1 MLSQNRL
8 TTPSKAVTAI
18 LLMLVAMSGCQNTP
32 PSTPPPKPPSPPLL
46 KPPKVVFSESHD
58 EQIKEIM
65 ELARQ
70 GRWEEAQS
78 KANLLCQQDPNNPIV
93 MRVHVWVDQQAQL
106 RRAQALEDKIR
117 EIDAKNSVFNPT
129 FKSLLTEQKDRGL
142 PPRKDVRDAVDR
154 IENTP
159 YFPDNYGKTVHEQGP
174 VFDFE
179 SVKGR
184 MFKALD
190 KEITVQLDNV
200 PLETLLVRLGLD
212 AGVNIVA
219 DKSLPA
225 LKQILS
231 VHLDKVKLSEFFR
244 YIARNYDL
252 QFQTGPDLVWVVDA
266 KDSKHI
272 MEDVRFYRLRKGFIL
287 PAQFGPQSLTH
298 TETKAPT
305 LTNVTETTSLMNFV
319 NDQAPQL
326 PSLEK
331 AIKDMVAGTT
341 NGLKYMID
349 YERNVVMARGTPE
362 QLEMLEKVIRE
373 FDQPIQQVLIEARF
387 VTISKPAFMQLGVLW
402 ETGRNANQSAL
413 PEDFTGLVNNQNF
426 PQTIAATGG
435 AASPAVGI
443 GIQETF
449 TKVLGAKDLSATISA
464 LEQSCESQTL
474 SAPRLTVLNNRPAS
488 ISDGLVQYYY
498 EEYNVM
504 STVQQY
510 YTASSFVPSGK
521 PSKITAGAELNV
533 LASISGDG
541 KSIVLALNPRVNTD
555 VELVTYAT
563 LSQLNSSGQAQ
574 STFNINLPQYRTEE
588 ISTRM
593 VVKLGD
599 TVVMGGVLERE
610 RSTLVESVPVLGD
623 LPLVGILF
631 RRRTEVDTPRYLLI
645 FVTATIVKDTGEF
658 LVYDEAGSSPNLL
671 PVNPH
676 PTNPPPVNP
685 LPTSELP
692 ASLPRPILAL
702 SNAPPV
708 SLPPT
713 SAAPTNAPH
722 ASLPPTNAPP
732 TNAVPASLP
741 PANPA
746 STSAPPTNLPP
757 ASLAPT
763 NAPPTNMPPANPAPT
778 NAPPTNLPPA
788 NPAPNP
794 PANLTPLSPLTTNA
808 VVHPQ

>member
-1 MLSQNRL
+1 
-8 TTPSKAVTAI
+8 
-18 LLMLVAMSGCQNTP
+18 
-32 PSTPPPKPPSPPLL
+32 
-46 KPPKVVFSESHD
+46 VVFSKSHD
-58 EQIKEIM
+58 QEIKEIM

-70 GRWEEAQS
+70 DRWEEAQT
-78 KANLLCQQDPNNPIV
+78 KAFLLWQQNKNNPIV

-159 YFPDNYGKTVHEQGP
+159 YFPDNYGKTIHEQGP
-174 VFDFE
+174 LFDFE

-184 MFKALD
+184 MFKALE
-190 KEITVQLDNV
+190 KEVTVQLDNV
-200 PLETLLVRLGLD
+200 PLETILVRLSQD
-212 AGVNIVA
+212 AGINIVA

-225 LKQILS
+225 LKQVLS

-252 QFQTGPDLVWVVDA
+252 QFQTGPELVWVVDA
-266 KDSKHI
+266 KDPKHI
-272 MEDVRFYRLRKGFIL
+272 MEETRFYRLRKGFIL
-287 PAQFGPQSLTH
+287 PAQFGPKDLTH
-298 TETKAPT
+298 TVTKAPT
-305 LTNVTETTSLMNFV
+305 LTNVVDTTSLMNFV
-319 NDQAPQL
+319 NDQAPEM

-331 AIKDMVAGTT
+331 AIKILEASGTNALT
-341 NGLKYMID
+341 HYID
-349 YERNVVMARGTPE
+349 YERNLVMARGTPE
-362 QLEMLEKVIRE
+362 MLEMLERVIRE

-402 ETGRNANQSAL
+402 ETGRNANQTGL
-413 PEDFTGLVNNQNF
+413 PRDFTGIVDSQNF
-426 PQTIAATGG
+426 PQTIAAGG
-435 AASPAVGI
+435 AATPAVGI

-449 TKVLGAKDLSATISA
+449 AKVLGAGDLSATISA
-464 LEQSCESQTL
+464 LEQSGESQTL
-474 SAPRLTVLNNRPAS
+474 SAPRLTVLNNRPS
-488 ISDGLVQYYY
+488 RISNGLVQYYY
-498 EEYNVM
+498 EEYQVLPI
-504 STVQQY
+504 VQQY
-510 YTASSFVPSGK
+510 YTSSSFVPSGK
-521 PSKITAGAELNV
+521 PTQIVAGAELNV

-541 KSIVLALNPRVNTD
+541 KSILLALNPRVNTD

-563 LSQLNSSGQAQ
+563 LSQLNASGQVQ
-574 STFNINLPQYRTEE
+574 SAFNISLPQYRTEE

-593 VVKLGD
+593 VVKSGE

-610 RSTLVESVPVLGD
+610 RSTYVESVPVLGD

-658 LVYDEAGSSPNLL
+658 LVYDDAGTSSNSL
-671 PVNPH
+671 PINPF

-708 SLPPT
+708 SLSPT
-713 SAAPTNAPH
+713 NAAPTNAPPV
-722 ASLPPTNAPP
+722 SLPPTNAAPTNAAPASPPPANPPP
-732 TNAVPASLP
+732 TNAPSAKLTPLSPAS
-741 PANPA
+741 
-746 STSAPPTNLPP
+746 
-757 ASLAPT
+757 
-763 NAPPTNMPPANPAPT
+763 
-778 NAPPTNLPPA
+778 
-788 NPAPNP
+788 
-794 PANLTPLSPLTTNA
+794 LTPLSPLTTNA
-808 VVHPQ
+808 AAQPP